1 MKVSSVLVAVAG
13 VSLVAATVNSPGGT
27 RYFTQSVPP
36 NAGIIRA
43 LGRSHLSMIA
53 DLFWIRAIGTT
64 ISLKTPADGKTLIAW
79 CDLVTELD
87 PQFVWPYAMGGLLGP
102 MSFGDTHYN
111 VKEGNALL
119 QRGVDSLPNDY
130 RLPMYLSYNQLHLE
144 HDLKG
149 AAETLQRGARIPGAP
164 VFMAQ
169 LATRLLTQTN
179 EFTAA
184 TAFAEELE
192 QSSPDP
198 EVRAFF
204 KHRRLEVERDRQLA
218 ALQAVIDEYKRVRG
232 FLPATLEQ
240 LLDENVLTTLPED
253 PLGGTFQLDADG
265 RVRSSSGERLQVHFP
280 KERF

>member
-13 VSLVAATVNSPGGT
+13 VGLVAATVSPPGGT

-43 LGRSHLSMIA
+43 LSRSHLSMVA
-53 DLFWIRAIGTT
+53 DLFRIRAIATT
-64 ISLKTPADGKTLIAW
+64 ITLKTPADGRTLIAW

-87 PQFVWPYAMGGLLGP
+87 PQFVWPYVMGGLLGP
-102 MSFGDTHYN
+102 MSLGNTHYN

-119 QRGVDSLPNDY
+119 QRGVDSLPNDF
-130 RLPMYLSYNQLHLE
+130 RLPLYLSYNQLHLE
-144 HDLKG
+144 HDFKG
-149 AAETLQRGARIPGAP
+149 AAETLRRGARIPGAP
-164 VFMAQ
+164 MFMAL

-184 TAFAEELE
+184 TAFADELE
-192 QSSPDP
+192 QGSPDP

-204 KHRRLEVERDRQLA
+204 KRRRLEVERDRQTA
-218 ALQAVIDEYKRVRG
+218 AVQAVVDEYKRMRG

-240 LLDENVLTTLPED
+240 LLNESVLTALPED
-253 PLGGTFQLDADG
+253 PLGGTFLLDADG
-265 RVRSSSGERLQVHFP
+265 QVRSTSGDRLQVHFP
-280 KERF
+280 KESF